1 MALPHRDA
9 AVNHY
14 FVRIMDDAINNG
26 FADCSI
32 ALVFYS
38 AVLASRFKL
47 RTKDNRSFYNHIGVR
62 TYKENMKFCT
72 YPEETV
78 CFVPHHE
85 PDPCNLPGGR
95 KSFRSFIRRT
105 NCPAS
110 AGGKTTGGCFFCV
123 PETEFRQ
130 GTQKRQNKGS
140 IYLCPEPGTVSAC
153 IS

>member
-72 YPEETV
+72 YPEDTV

-85 PDPCNLPGGR
+85 PGPCNLPGGR
-95 KSFRSFIRRT
+95 KSFRSFIR
-105 NCPAS
+105 
-110 AGGKTTGGCFFCV
+110 
-123 PETEFRQ
+123 
-130 GTQKRQNKGS
+130 
-140 IYLCPEPGTVSAC
+140 
-153 IS
+153 